1 MSTGRIPREFI
12 EELLLRVD
20 IVDVI
25 ASHIPLKKSGS
36 NFVARCPFHSE
47 KTPSFSVNRKKQFFH
62 CFGCRK
68 SGNAIGFLMEFSQ
81 LDFIEAVTDL
91 AIFAGLSV
99 PHELIRQNASYAQ
112 INFAALYTVMEG
124 IAAYFVDELRTTEAA
139 KKAVAYLKSRGIDSE
154 AAACFML
161 GYALGDWQALTKQ
174 FEQALL
180 IEVGL
185 LGESEA
191 GRPYARFR
199 DRLVFPIRDKRARV
213 IGFGGRVLGDGQP
226 KYLNSSESPL
236 FHKSKEVYGLY
247 EVLKKHA
254 KPARILVVEGYLDV
268 ITLAQAGVDY
278 AVATLGTAVSEA
290 HLELIYRYSSEIV
303 FCFDGDKAGREAS
316 WKAVT
321 AIFSVMKEGRL
332 CRVMFL
338 PSQHDP
344 DSYLRECGKDQF
356 LALIQQAQ
364 ALSDYFFWYLTEHLD
379 LSELE
384 SRVSIVDKSK
394 QYLEKMPPSIYKD
407 MMLEKL
413 QELSKVNVTT
423 YIKDTQRNTAKPSDH
438 QRNNLTSLRLSLERR
453 ALIMLIQH
461 PDLVKCFKEDQFEWA
476 ILDFKGVEIFL
487 SILRFI
493 LASKPVNT
501 AILLEMFRGHAQEL
515 VVNQLAGVELD
526 IPINGLEAEFIGSIN
541 RLIEQAKINKFNK
554 LLLKFENKSLNST
567 EQEDFKQLSKHRIK

>member
-25 ASHIPLKKSGS
+25 ASHVPLKKSGS

-99 PHELIRQNASYAQ
+99 PSELIQQNTSQTQ
-112 INFAALYTVMEG
+112 INFAAHYAVMDG
-124 IAAYFVDELRTTEAA
+124 IAAYYVNELRTTEAA
-139 KKAVAYLKSRGIDSE
+139 KKAVTYLKSRGIDSE
-154 AAACFML
+154 TAACFML

-174 FEQALL
+174 FEQAVL

-185 LGESEA
+185 LGEGEG

-199 DRLVFPIRDKRARV
+199 DRLVFPIRDKRARI
-213 IGFGGRVLGDGQP
+213 IGFGGRVLGEGQP
-226 KYLNSSESPL
+226 KYLNSPESPL

-254 KPARILVVEGYLDV
+254 KPVQILVVEGYLDV

-290 HLELIYRYSSEIV
+290 HLELIYRYTSEIV

-321 AIFSVMKEGRL
+321 AIFSVLKEGRL
-332 CRVMFL
+332 CRVMLL

-344 DSYLRECGKDQF
+344 DSYLREHGKAPF
-356 LALIQQAQ
+356 LELIQQAQ

-384 SRVSIVDKSK
+384 SRASIVNKSK

-423 YIKDTQRNTAKPSDH
+423 YIKDTDRNTGKPFDH
-438 QRNNLTSLRLSLERR
+438 QRNSLTSIRLSLERR

-461 PDLVKCFKEDQFEWA
+461 PVLVKCIEEDQFELA
-476 ILDFKGVEIFL
+476 SLDFKGVEIFL
-487 SILRFI
+487 SIFQFI
-493 LASKPVNT
+493 RTSRPVNT
-501 AILLEMFRGHAQEL
+501 ALLLEMFRGHPQEL
-515 VVNQLAGVELD
+515 VVNQLAGIELD
-526 IPINGLEAEFIGSIN
+526 IPISGLEAEFIGSIN
-541 RLIEQAKINKFNK
+541 RLVEQAKINKFNK